1 MQTGSKIT
9 PMDEL
14 HTKTANLA
22 NHVQDIA
29 QTYYD
34 LARINIAQAGAKTLA
49 RAIIFFLLAGLVLCV
64 LLLVGIGLA
73 LCLGKMLYNTAA
85 GYFIVAALYLFIV
98 FLLYLLRKKV
108 VFPFFRDFIV
118 RRIYDKSDN

>member
-1 MQTGSKIT
+1 ME
-9 PMDEL
+9 EL

-34 LARINIAQAGAKTLA
+34 LARINVAQAGAKTLA

-64 LLLVGIGLA
+64 LLLAGIGSA
-73 LCLGKMLYNTAA
+73 LYLGKMLYNTAA
-85 GYFIVAALYLFIV
+85 GYFIVAGIYLFIV
-98 FLLYLLRKKV
+98 LLLYLLRKKV

-118 RRIYDKSDN
+118 RRIYDKSDNE

>member
-1 MQTGSKIT
+1 ME
-9 PMDEL
+9 EL

-64 LLLVGIGLA
+64 LLLAGIGLA
-73 LCLGKMLYNTAA
+73 LYLGKLLYNTAA
-85 GYFIVAALYLFIV
+85 GYFIVAAVYLFFV
-98 FLLYLLRKKV
+98 LLLYLLRKKV

-118 RRIYDKSDN
+118 KRIYDKSNNEL

>member
-1 MQTGSKIT
+1 
-9 PMDEL
+9 MDDL

-34 LARINIAQAGAKTLA
+34 LARINIAQAGAKTFA
-49 RAIIFFLLAGLVLCV
+49 RAIIFFLLAGLMLCV
-64 LLLVGIGLA
+64 LLLAGIGLS
-73 LCLGKMLYNTAA
+73 LYLGKLLYNTSA
-85 GYFIVAALYLFIV
+85 GYFIVAGIYLFTV
-98 FLLYLLRKKV
+98 LLLYLLRKSV

-118 RRIYDKSDN
+118 RRIYDKTDIEL

>member
-1 MQTGSKIT
+1 
-9 PMDEL
+9 MDEL
-14 HTKTANLA
+14 HTKTGQLA

-49 RAIIFFLLAGLVLCV
+49 RAIVFFLVSGLAMCV
-64 LLLVGIGLA
+64 LLLAGIGLS
-73 LCLGKMLYNTAA
+73 LYLGKLLYNTAA
-85 GYFIVAALYLFIV
+85 GYFIVAAFYLFIV
-98 FLLYLLRKKV
+98 MLLYLLRKKV

-118 RRIYDKSDN
+118 RRIYDKSDNEL

>member
-1 MQTGSKIT
+1 ME
-9 PMDEL
+9 EL
-14 HTKTANLA
+14 DTKTSNLA

-64 LLLVGIGLA
+64 LLLAGIGGA
-73 LCLGKMLYNTAA
+73 LYLGKLMYNTAA
-85 GYFIVAALYLFIV
+85 GYFIVAGIYLLIV
-98 FLLYLLRKKV
+98 LLLYLLRKSI
-108 VFPFFRDFIV
+108 VFPFFRNFIV
-118 RRIYDKSDN
+118 RRIYDKTDNEL